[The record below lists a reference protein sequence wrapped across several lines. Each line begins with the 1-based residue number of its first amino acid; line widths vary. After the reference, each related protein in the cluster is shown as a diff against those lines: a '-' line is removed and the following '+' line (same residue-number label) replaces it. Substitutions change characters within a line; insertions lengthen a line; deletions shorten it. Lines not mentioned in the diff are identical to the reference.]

1 VVLFFSIVL
10 LLLFSALAAV
20 PMAWVLMLLFGAFS
34 HASGHPEIA
43 LSFWACFWLVFIL
56 ATIGS
61 LLTRKSKE

>member
-1 VVLFFSIVL
+1 MVLLFSIVL
-10 LLLFSALAAV
+10 LIIFSGLAAV
-20 PMAWVLMLLFGAFS
+20 PAAWVLMLLFGAFS

-56 ATIGS
+56 AIIGS